1 MKNSAIN
8 FNHQFGDVRIEKRAN
23 KLHGLLSKH
32 QSVSINRISENWI
45 DAVGNYRLLENT
57 KVSIEGIKEGL
68 TEACGRTAQTGHALL
83 LQDTT
88 QPNYER
94 HRGRIKNG
102 SGLGLIGDD
111 KSLGYILHPTLVLD
125 AEQGTC
131 LGYSDIIT
139 WIREEGRE
147 KIIDKEKRKAQA
159 IEVKE
164 SYRWLESIEQSRN
177 RLQFCDRFT
186 AIADR
191 EGDIYELFARI
202 PDQRTDLLIRS
213 RENRKIKEGKLF
225 NYLSSQPSAGEYEI
239 EIRGDKR
246 TNIAKR
252 VAKIE
257 IRFTRV
263 TLLKPARRKED
274 KNPPYVELYA
284 VEAREKQETVPQGEE
299 AVHWRILTTHEVN
312 NFNMAVQVVKWY
324 KLRWFIEQ
332 LFRVLKTDG
341 FNIESSEL
349 ENGESIIKIGIFAMG
364 AALKVMQ
371 LLLASKGEYTQPI
384 DEVFTKKEQEFLQAI
399 SIKYEGKTE
408 KQKNP
413 NKVRT
418 LKWAAWIIA
427 RIGGWKGYNKQRPPG
442 PITFFIGLDK
452 YYTMYIGWNM

>member
-1 MKNSAIN
+1 MKNSTIN

-32 QSVSINRISENWI
+32 QNVSINRISENWV

-57 KVSIEGIKEGL
+57 KVSREGIISGL

-111 KSLGYILHPTLVLD
+111 KSLGYFLHPTLVLD

-252 VAKIE
+252 IARIE

-284 VEAREKQETVPQGEE
+284 VEAREKPETVPQGEE
-299 AVHWRILTTHEVN
+299 AVHWRILTTHGVN

-384 DEVFTKKEQEFLQAI
+384 DEVFSKKEQEFLQAI
-399 SIKYEGKTE
+399 STKYEGKTE

-442 PITFFIGLDK
+442 PITFFIGIDK
-452 YYTMYIGWNM
+452 FHTMYIGWNI